1 MVHTHGLH
9 RCGSVELE
17 MVDITQYPEE
27 MNTMLNMAAKRLL
40 NGSIAEQERFMIGY
54 DGMGIDL
61 CWLRWEKA
69 LKDFADDVIGGFND
83 RKDDNDIHAEP
94 VGVLYAS
101 TRR

>member
-1 MVHTHGLH
+1 
-9 RCGSVELE
+9 